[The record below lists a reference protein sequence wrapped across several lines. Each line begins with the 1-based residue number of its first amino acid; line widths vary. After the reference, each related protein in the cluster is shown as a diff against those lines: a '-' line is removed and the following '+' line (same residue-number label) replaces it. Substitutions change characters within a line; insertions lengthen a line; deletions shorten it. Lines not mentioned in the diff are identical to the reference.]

1 MLNEYLKSLLLIWSV
16 LNCHHILTYLLSL
29 HCLFS
34 ESNEIPRKVHPL
46 KSNWQE
52 RNHWLNLRSLSNT
65 VVELD
70 RDRRQNPFK
79 WMYYFIFSPYF
90 LLMHFMFSFSLEK
103 VLEAITTAGE
113 WRAIERFSPIAQGL
127 RDRSVQLQV
136 SAKYMCSHWN
146 LIELVVSL
154 IFFFWNEIWNGCGK
168 LTISTYHKYTVLVS
182 LSHIF

>member
-52 RNHWLNLRSLSNT
+52 RNHWYT